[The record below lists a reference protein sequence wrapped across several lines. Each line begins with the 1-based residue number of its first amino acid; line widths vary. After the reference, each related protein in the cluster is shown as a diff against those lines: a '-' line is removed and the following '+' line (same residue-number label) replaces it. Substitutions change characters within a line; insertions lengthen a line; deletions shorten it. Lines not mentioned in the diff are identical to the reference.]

1 MAKKRPEPFW
11 RAERNCYFV
20 QIGKKQIR
28 LATDEPEA
36 WRLYHELMARPPEQA
51 AIETSLA
58 PADPFAVEVMDAF
71 LEWTRLNRAERTYE
85 WYRENIQR
93 LVDRIPSAL
102 TVEQLKPYHV
112 TDAMAAFPNW
122 GNNTKNDFISAVKR
136 AFNWA
141 LEEERIERNPLAK
154 LKKPPREAGEMAV
167 SPDQYAT
174 LLAAVKTPAFR
185 DLLELAWETG
195 ARLQEL
201 RKIEARFVE
210 PGRVVLPPT
219 KAKGKKNHRV
229 IYLTERAEE
238 IIGRLAQANPS
249 GPIVLNSDGNPWK
262 KNAVNCVFFRLE
274 KRLGMKFHLGA
285 LRKGFATEALKAG
298 IDTVTVGALLGH
310 RDGGMVSRVYGKIQQ
325 DPEFMA
331 QSLKR
336 SKRARPVKA
345 AGDSSPEGGG
355 EVPVA

>member
-1 MAKKRPEPFW
+1 MPKKRPEPFW

-20 QIGKKQIR
+20 QIGKKQTR
-28 LATDEPEA
+28 LSPDEAEA
-36 WRLYHELMARPPEQA
+36 WRLYHEMMAKPPEQA
-51 AIETSLA
+51 VVVA
-58 PADPFAVEVMDAF
+58 PVGDALAVEVMDAF
-71 LEWTRLNRAERTYE
+71 LEWTRLNRAARTYE

-93 LVDRIPSAL
+93 LVDRIPSTI

-141 LEEERIERNPLAK
+141 LEEERIDRNPLAK
-154 LKKPPREAGEMAV
+154 LKKPPREAGEMAAT
-167 SPDQYAT
+167 PEQYAAI
-174 LLAAVKTPAFR
+174 LAAVVTPSFR

-210 PGRVVLPPT
+210 PGRIVLPPT
-219 KAKGKKNHRV
+219 KAKGKKHHRV
-229 IYLTERAEE
+229 IYLTARAEE
-238 IIGRLAQANPS
+238 IIARLAKATPI
-249 GPIVLNSDGNPWK
+249 GPIVLNSDGNPWNK
-262 KNAVNCVFFRLE
+262 DAVNCVFVRLE
-274 KRLGMKFHLGA
+274 KRVGMKFHLGA

-310 RDGGMVSRVYGKIQQ
+310 RDGTMVSKVYGKIQQ

-336 SKRARPVKA
+336 SKRNRPIKA
-345 AGDSSPEGGG
+345 TGDSSAEDAG